1 MTITQKD
8 LQKLAEE
15 KLRDALVTPSL
26 LGERLKEVFDFAV
39 ANDAALD
46 DGAKAYLDKVYDGLA
61 TAYEQGLC
69 RSGRQPGQK
78 EDAPARGG
86 NETEAPPCGEL
97 LEGIR

>member
-61 TAYEQGLC
+61 TAYEQGLSEVADSPDKRKC
-69 RSGRQPGQK
+69 PGSW
-78 EDAPARGG
+78 R
-86 NETEAPPCGEL
+86 
-97 LEGIR
+97 